1 MKRSLLAVLCL
12 ALSAVCI
19 TTSQLAAA
27 PHYGDPW
34 KFKQPDGSLV
44 DVRVFGDEYY
54 QVVETPDGYTLMRDP
69 STQWIVY
76 ATLSSDGNEL
86 RPTNVRYGGGS
97 PALAGVSPHI
107 RINPDAARLE
117 REVRATYADRT
128 QFVSALEGAALGDAT
143 RAVADV
149 ICRYAKST

>member
-34 KFKQPDGSLV
+34 KLKQPDGTLV
-44 DVRVFGDEYY
+44 DVRVWGDEYY
-54 QVVETPDGYTLMRDP
+54 QHIETPDGYTLIRDEA
-69 STQWIVY
+69 TQWIVY
-76 ATLSSDGNEL
+76 ANLSADGNKL
-86 RPTNVRYGGGS
+86 VPTNVRYGSGS

-107 RINPDAARLE
+107 RINPDAAR
-117 REVRATYADRT
+117 A
-128 QFVSALEGAALGDAT
+128 QALEMRTLAFGGQLPESMRIG
-143 RAVADV
+143 
-149 ICRYAKST
+149 